1 MSESRLAA
9 EGAARAGSAAG
20 RVRRAWRVLPSERRL
35 AAFAALGLFASLFLP
50 WYQETVIPTSAS
62 GAKTPLPSASL
73 TGWAAFSFV
82 EAAVLLVAVGVLVLL
97 FLRAEG
103 RAFHVP
109 GGDGGVIT
117 AAGLWTAVLVVWRM
131 FDKQSTNGHGQ
142 YVTTSGIEWGIFIA
156 LGVAVVL
163 AYAGTRIRLAH
174 DPEPPLPGDSP
185 EAGPVAARPR
195 TRRRQAAQ
203 SRSRAE
209 PEGRSRS
216 RAEPEAQS
224 RNRGREADPDRSDG
238 WLPKP
243 PRPRVMEEQVSW
255 SYEEIRAASAS
266 PEARP
271 TEPPPTEASPTEAS
285 PTEAPPT
292 EASPTETPHDE
303 APSTQRSH
311 APHSDR
317 SLNFSEL
324 HEIELDDP
332 PEHPTVRRRTRIE
345 DYDPT
350 EAPTKAD
357 PDSDPDDQLTIR
369 FDQD

>member
-1 MSESRLAA
+1 M
-9 EGAARAGSAAG
+9 
-20 RVRRAWRVLPSERRL
+20 PSERRL

-50 WYQETVIPTSAS
+50 WYQETVIPTSAG

-82 EAAVLLVAVGVLVLL
+82 EAAVLLVAVGVVVLL

-117 AAGLWTAVLVVWRM
+117 AAGLWTSVLIVWRM
-131 FDKQSTNGHGQ
+131 FDKQSTSGHGQ

-156 LGVAVVL
+156 LGVAVLL

-185 EAGPVAARPR
+185 DAGPAPARRPR
-195 TRRRQAAQ
+195 AQRRQAV
-203 SRSRAE
+203 
-209 PEGRSRS
+209 
-216 RAEPEAQS
+216 QS
-224 RNRGREADPDRSDG
+224 RNRERPAPARGGPSRADEQPAPVRGGPSRADER
-238 WLPKP
+238 PAPP
-243 PRPRVMEEQVSW
+243 PRPRVMEEPASW
-255 SYEEIRAASAS
+255 SYEEMRA
-266 PEARP
+266 
-271 TEPPPTEASPTEAS
+271 
-285 PTEAPPT
+285 
-292 EASPTETPHDE
+292 
-303 APSTQRSH
+303 SH
-311 APHSDR
+311 R

-332 PEHPTVRRRTRIE
+332 PEPPTVRRRTRIE

-350 EAPTKAD
+350 EAPTTAE
-357 PDSDPDDQLTIR
+357 PDPDDQLTIR
-369 FDQD
+369 FDPE

>member
-20 RVRRAWRVLPSERRL
+20 RMRRAWRVLPSERRL
-35 AAFAALGLFASLFLP
+35 AVFAALGLFASLFLP
-50 WYQETVIPTSAS
+50 WYQETVIPTSTS

-82 EAAVLLVAVGVLVLL
+82 EAAVLLVAVGVVVLL

-117 AAGLWTAVLVVWRM
+117 AAGLWTSALIVWRM
-131 FDKQSTNGHGQ
+131 FDKQGTSGHGL

-156 LGVAVVL
+156 LGVAVLL

-185 EAGPVAARPR
+185 DAAPVPPRPR
-195 TRRRQAAQ
+195 ARRRQAAQ
-203 SRSRAE
+203 SH
-209 PEGRSRS
+209 
-216 RAEPEAQS
+216 
-224 RNRGREADPDRSDG
+224 NRGRQTTPGRAGGRQAA
-238 WLPKP
+238 P
-243 PRPRVMEEQVSW
+243 PRPRAVEEISW
-255 SYEEIRAASAS
+255 SYEETRIDPGA
-266 PEARP
+266 PEG
-271 TEPPPTEASPTEAS
+271 PPTVATPTDRPATESPS
-285 PTEAPPT
+285 TEAPPT
-292 EASPTETPHDE
+292 ERGRRP
-303 APSTQRSH
+303 QR
-311 APHSDR
+311 PDR

-332 PEHPTVRRRTRIE
+332 PEPPTVRRRTRIE

-357 PDSDPDDQLTIR
+357 PDSDEQLTTR
-369 FDQD
+369 LDPE

>member
-1 MSESRLAA
+1 M
-9 EGAARAGSAAG
+9 
-20 RVRRAWRVLPSERRL
+20 PSERRL

-50 WYQETVIPTSAS
+50 WYQETVIPTSAG

-82 EAAVLLVAVGVLVLL
+82 EAAVLLVAVGVVVLL

-117 AAGLWTAVLVVWRM
+117 AAGLWTSVLIVWRM
-131 FDKQSTNGHGQ
+131 FDKQSTSGHGQ

-156 LGVAVVL
+156 LGVAVLL

-185 EAGPVAARPR
+185 DAGPAPTRRPR
-195 TRRRQAAQ
+195 AQRRQAV
-203 SRSRAE
+203 
-209 PEGRSRS
+209 
-216 RAEPEAQS
+216 QS
-224 RNRGREADPDRSDG
+224 RNRERPAPARGGPSRADERPAPVRGGPSRADER
-238 WLPKP
+238 PAPP
-243 PRPRVMEEQVSW
+243 PRPRVMEEPASW
-255 SYEEIRAASAS
+255 SYEEMRA
-266 PEARP
+266 
-271 TEPPPTEASPTEAS
+271 
-285 PTEAPPT
+285 
-292 EASPTETPHDE
+292 
-303 APSTQRSH
+303 SH
-311 APHSDR
+311 R

-332 PEHPTVRRRTRIE
+332 PEPPTVRRRTRIE

-350 EAPTKAD
+350 EAPTTAE
-357 PDSDPDDQLTIR
+357 PDPDDQLTIR
-369 FDQD
+369 FDPE

>member
-9 EGAARAGSAAG
+9 EGAARGGSAAG

-35 AAFAALGLFASLFLP
+35 AVFAALGLFASLFLP
-50 WYQETVIPTSAS
+50 WYQETVIPTSTS

-73 TGWAAFSFV
+73 TGWAAVSFV
-82 EAAVLLVAVGVLVLL
+82 EAAVLLVAVGVVVLL

-117 AAGLWTAVLVVWRM
+117 AAGLWTSALIVWRM
-131 FDKQSTNGHGQ
+131 FDKEGTSGHGL

-156 LGVAVVL
+156 LGVAVLL

-185 EAGPVAARPR
+185 DAAPVPPRTR

-203 SRSRAE
+203 SHSRDRQAA
-209 PEGRSRS
+209 PGR
-216 RAEPEAQS
+216 AG
-224 RNRGREADPDRSDG
+224 GRPAA
-238 WLPKP
+238 P
-243 PRPRVMEEQVSW
+243 PRPRAVEEISW
-255 SYEEIRAASAS
+255 SYKETRVD
-266 PEARP
+266 PRP
-271 TEPPPTEASPTEAS
+271 PDGP

-292 EASPTETPHDE
+292 ERSPRPRR
-303 APSTQRSH
+303 P
-311 APHSDR
+311 DR

-332 PEHPTVRRRTRIE
+332 PEPPTVRRRTRIE

-350 EAPTKAD
+350 EAPTKD
-357 PDSDPDDQLTIR
+357 DQDSDEQLTIR
-369 FDQD
+369 LDPE

>member
-1 MSESRLAA
+1 MSESRFAA

-20 RVRRAWRVLPSERRL
+20 RVRRAWRALPSERRL

-50 WYQETVIPTSAS
+50 WYQETVIPTSTS
-62 GAKTPLPSASL
+62 GDKTPLPSASL

-82 EAAVLLVAVGVLVLL
+82 EAAVLLVAVGVVVLL

-117 AAGLWTAVLVVWRM
+117 AAGLWTSALIVWRM
-131 FDKQSTNGHGQ
+131 FDKQGTSGHGL

-156 LGVAVVL
+156 LGVAVLL
-163 AYAGTRIRLAH
+163 AYAGTRIRMAH

-185 EAGPVAARPR
+185 DAAPVPPRPR
-195 TRRRQAAQ
+195 TRRRQATP
-203 SRSRAE
+203 SH
-209 PEGRSRS
+209 
-216 RAEPEAQS
+216 
-224 RNRGREADPDRSDG
+224 NRGRQPAPGRAGGREAAPGRAG
-238 WLPKP
+238 GREAAPGRAGGRQAAP
-243 PRPRVMEEQVSW
+243 PRPRAVEEISW
-255 SYEEIRAASAS
+255 SYEETRIDPGA
-266 PEARP
+266 PEG
-271 TEPPPTEASPTEAS
+271 PPTVATPTDRPAAEGP

-292 EASPTETPHDE
+292 ERGPSP
-303 APSTQRSH
+303 QR
-311 APHSDR
+311 PDR

-332 PEHPTVRRRTRIE
+332 PEPPTVRRRTRIE

-357 PDSDPDDQLTIR
+357 PDPDEQLTIR
-369 FDQD
+369 LDPE

>member
-117 AAGLWTAVLVVWRM
+117 AAGLWTAALIVWRM
-131 FDKQSTNGHGQ
+131 FDKQSTSGHGH

-156 LGVAVVL
+156 LGVAVFL

-174 DPEPPLPGDSP
+174 DPEPPLPGDAP
-185 EAGPVAARPR
+185 DAGPVPTRARQ
-195 TRRRQAAQ
+195 RRRPPAQ
-203 SRSRAE
+203 SRGGAQ
-209 PEGRSRS
+209 PEASTRGRSR
-216 RAEPEAQS
+216 Q
-224 RNRGREADPDRSDG
+224 PDLDSPSG
-238 WLPKP
+238 LPKP
-243 PRPRVMEEQVSW
+243 PRPRVMEEQDSW
-255 SYEEIRAASAS
+255 SYEEIR
-266 PEARP
+266 
-271 TEPPPTEASPTEAS
+271 
-285 PTEAPPT
+285 
-292 EASPTETPHDE
+292 
-303 APSTQRSH
+303 
-311 APHSDR
+311 DR

-332 PEHPTVRRRTRIE
+332 PEPPTVRRRTRIE

-350 EAPTKAD
+350 EAPAEAPAKAD
-357 PDSDPDDQLTIR
+357 PDSDPDEQLTIR

>member
-1 MSESRLAA
+1 M
-9 EGAARAGSAAG
+9 
-20 RVRRAWRVLPSERRL
+20 PSERRL

-50 WYQETVIPTSAS
+50 WYQETVIPTSAG

-82 EAAVLLVAVGVLVLL
+82 EAAVLLVAVGVVVLL

-117 AAGLWTAVLVVWRM
+117 AAGLWTSVLIVWRM
-131 FDKQSTNGHGQ
+131 FDKQSTSGHGQ

-156 LGVAVVL
+156 LGVAVLL

-185 EAGPVAARPR
+185 DAGPAPTRRPR
-195 TRRRQAAQ
+195 AQRRQAV
-203 SRSRAE
+203 
-209 PEGRSRS
+209 
-216 RAEPEAQS
+216 QS
-224 RNRGREADPDRSDG
+224 RNRERPAPARGGPSRADERPAPVRGGPSRVDER
-238 WLPKP
+238 PAPP
-243 PRPRVMEEQVSW
+243 PRPRVMEEPASW
-255 SYEEIRAASAS
+255 SYEEMRA
-266 PEARP
+266 
-271 TEPPPTEASPTEAS
+271 
-285 PTEAPPT
+285 
-292 EASPTETPHDE
+292 
-303 APSTQRSH
+303 SH
-311 APHSDR
+311 R

-332 PEHPTVRRRTRIE
+332 PEPPTVRRRTRIE

-350 EAPTKAD
+350 EAPTTAE
-357 PDSDPDDQLTIR
+357 PDPDDQLTIR
-369 FDQD
+369 FDPE

>member
-1 MSESRLAA
+1 M
-9 EGAARAGSAAG
+9 
-20 RVRRAWRVLPSERRL
+20 PSERRL

-50 WYQETVIPTSAS
+50 WYQETVIPTSAG

-82 EAAVLLVAVGVLVLL
+82 EAAVLLVAVGVVVLL

-117 AAGLWTAVLVVWRM
+117 AAGLWTSVLIVWRM
-131 FDKQSTNGHGQ
+131 FDKQSTSGHGQ

-156 LGVAVVL
+156 LGVAVLL

-185 EAGPVAARPR
+185 DAGPAPTRRPR
-195 TRRRQAAQ
+195 AQRRQAV
-203 SRSRAE
+203 
-209 PEGRSRS
+209 
-216 RAEPEAQS
+216 QS
-224 RNRGREADPDRSDG
+224 RNRERPAPARGGPSRADERPAPVRGGPSRADERPAPVRGGPSRADERPAPVRG
-238 WLPKP
+238 DPSRADERPAPP
-243 PRPRVMEEQVSW
+243 PRPRVMEEPASW
-255 SYEEIRAASAS
+255 SYEEMRA
-266 PEARP
+266 
-271 TEPPPTEASPTEAS
+271 
-285 PTEAPPT
+285 
-292 EASPTETPHDE
+292 
-303 APSTQRSH
+303 SH
-311 APHSDR
+311 R

-332 PEHPTVRRRTRIE
+332 PEPPTVRRRTRIE

-350 EAPTKAD
+350 EAPTTAE
-357 PDSDPDDQLTIR
+357 PDPDDQLTIR
-369 FDQD
+369 FDPE

>member
-117 AAGLWTAVLVVWRM
+117 AAGLWTAALIVWRM

-156 LGVAVVL
+156 LGVAVFL

-174 DPEPPLPGDSP
+174 DPEPPLPGTRPTPGRCPRARASG
-185 EAGPVAARPR
+185 AGRPPRAAAMLS
-195 TRRRQAAQ
+195 RRR
-203 SRSRAE
+203 RAR
-209 PEGRSRS
+209 GRSR
-216 RAEPEAQS
+216 Q
-224 RNRGREADPDRSDG
+224 PDLDSPSG
-238 WLPKP
+238 LPKP
-243 PRPRVMEEQVSW
+243 PRPRVMEEQDSW
-255 SYEEIRAASAS
+255 SYEEIR
-266 PEARP
+266 
-271 TEPPPTEASPTEAS
+271 
-285 PTEAPPT
+285 
-292 EASPTETPHDE
+292 
-303 APSTQRSH
+303 
-311 APHSDR
+311 DR

-332 PEHPTVRRRTRIE
+332 PEPPTVRRRTRIE

-350 EAPTKAD
+350 EAPAEAPTKAD
-357 PDSDPDDQLTIR
+357 PDSDPDEQLTIR